1 RQARDASASGR
12 RIPGASIIGQ
22 QEPKRRLWTP
32 AAGVLLN
39 MLHRNFELVEGT
51 IVAFVTGCGSAAEVV
66 SRASTESSVNIAF
79 IAAGEPTDRL
89 RAYFD
94 HYFEGVDHQVRTW
107 KNQLSA
113 LSDAAAALHRKGIE
127 RRQNANN
134 TLRSFVENSMSSATS
149 RWPKTTEQR
158 FKELGDPLGYRT
170 VYARMSSEV
179 HADAE
184 ETLRYLLG
192 TLHSDQNILEAMAL
206 ETVFTQRLYVHYAL
220 SWFLKAS
227 IIYATRYAM
236 VDIAERLRKD
246 LIEVENELRG
256 ITLHIGSGLEEEPEL
271 PDATRDGTTS
281 RGQSR

>member
-192 TLHSDQNILEAMAL
+192 TLHGDQNILEAMAL
-206 ETVFTQRLYVHYAL
+206 ETVWTQRLYVHYAL

-236 VDIAERLRKD
+236 VDIAERFD
-246 LIEVENELRG
+246 RG
-256 ITLHIGSGLEEEPEL
+256 GERTPRHYIAHWLGSRRRARTAGC
-271 PDATRDGTTS
+271 D
-281 RGQSR
+281 